1 MFLEETAAQVDS
13 PFYFCIH
20 PPYSML
26 LCILLVLNII
36 LQLFIEAL
44 NFVCVLVNILALTRE
59 LYLSSRIVDT
69 MKSIRLS
76 SSDLRRS

>member
-44 NFVCVLVNILALTRE
+44 NFVCANI
-59 LYLSSRIVDT
+59 
-69 MKSIRLS
+69 
-76 SSDLRRS
+76 